1 MRRVLVTGAAN
12 RLGTVLAK
20 ELLADP
26 STELVVALDTRTPE
40 IPADDRCIH
49 VEADL
54 RAPELPR
61 LLAPHRIDAVVHND
75 VLQFPE
81 PGRSARLLHDTNVVG
96 TIQLLAAAAAQPE
109 LRTVVLRSSATIY
122 GSEPNAPA
130 FFTEDMATR
139 FPQRTRWQRDAAE
152 VEKLVA
158 AFARRR
164 PEVAVTLLRFQP
176 ILGRTLDT
184 PIMRL
189 IGSPVI
195 PTWMGFDP
203 MVQVIHGDDAIE
215 AMVLALRSGVR
226 GPVNVAAPDTVS
238 LSRVLRRLGKTAI
251 PLPGWE
257 GFNLFMPLQG
267 MLRRLGLPRMDL
279 DTARFLR
286 YGRGVD
292 TTRMREELGFEPS
305 LSSIGAIELVAMAL
319 HEARA

>member
-26 STELVVALDTRTPE
+26 QTELVVALDTRTPE
-40 IPADDRCIH
+40 LPADDRCVH

-61 LLAPHRIDAVVHND
+61 LLAPHRIDALLHND

-164 PEVAVTLLRFQP
+164 PEVVVTMLRFQP
-176 ILGRTLDT
+176 IIGRTLDT

-251 PLPGWE
+251 PLPPGT
-257 GFNLFMPLQG
+257 FMPLQG
-267 MLRRLGLPRMDL
+267 LLRRLGLPRMDL
-279 DTARFLR
+279 DTARFLH

-319 HEARA
+319 QEARA